1 MPRAK
6 HTRHALHRVNTD
18 RERSRAAYEALRVE
32 EQRLKNDVLRPKAMA
47 ARLENARLAA
57 LLMGIEEEAANMAQS
72 AHIREINAKI
82 RGKIFPGADD

>member
-6 HTRHALHRVNTD
+6 HTRHALRRVNTD

-47 ARLENARLAA
+47 ALLENARLAA
-57 LLMGIEEEAANMAQS
+57 LLKDIKTESADAKQS
-72 AHIREINAKI
+72 ARIRKINAMI
-82 RGKIFPGADD
+82 RRKVFPDSDD